1 MGRIPIQ
8 LSPVINVYRQKD
20 RIKATVGRAD
30 HLHGLPLPPGKEV
43 LVEVKLP
50 STEPML
56 KMKLLFPLPNEPADP
71 DLSDETILSIYC
83 DGRSGRLVVPVR
95 LIRDVALLPEE
106 GMEERLAGAAV
117 RPDSPLDYVAQYR
130 AAHKPPPRTVYLVF
144 LCDPGVPEGTDIVLA
159 CPHRP
164 KQAQALREYFYETLR
179 GAPCRQVPLA
189 QLGLDGPGD

>member
-56 KMKLLFPLPNEPADP
+56 KMKLLFPLPN
-71 DLSDETILSIYC
+71 
-83 DGRSGRLVVPVR
+83 
-95 LIRDVALLPEE
+95 
-106 GMEERLAGAAV
+106 
-117 RPDSPLDYVAQYR
+117 
-130 AAHKPPPRTVYLVF
+130 
-144 LCDPGVPEGTDIVLA
+144 
-159 CPHRP
+159 
-164 KQAQALREYFYETLR
+164 
-179 GAPCRQVPLA
+179 
-189 QLGLDGPGD
+189 